1 MYFFYEKKEE
11 GEVKGSS
18 LLDQVAI
25 FALVISNYRA
35 FVNGLGLTI
44 SRCKWKVCIES
55 SQKKVM
61 ERS

>member
-1 MYFFYEKKEE
+1 M
-11 GEVKGSS
+11 GRP
-18 LLDQVAI
+18 LLDQVAF